1 MISGITSSGSY
12 PNPFVRKVKTDRP
25 AETRSEEA
33 RSEVQSEPEL
43 KAPEGDEKSLL
54 REFTLFDLAF
64 RELDRLLPRLELVNA
79 AFD

>member
-1 MISGITSSGSY
+1 MISGIASSGSR
-12 PNPFVRKVKTDRP
+12 PNPFVQKTKTGRP
-25 AETRSEEA
+25 TRTSPDQ
-33 RSEVQSEPEL
+33 VPSEPPGDPKL

-54 REFTLFDLAF
+54 REFTLFHLAF